1 MEANSSKVLHPSWDK
16 KHRLPHQTPEAI
28 FDEAFAS
35 WEFEVNRYERK
46 NKVTIPDSIKIAILL
61 NETKGALQQHLQLTA
76 SSTTS
81 APKQT
86 EDKGITTQEEET
98 PAIVNQQPM
107 KEEATSSKKQK
118 VTITEGTP
126 AHPTT
131 APTSFA
137 PSMTPAGAPVGSP
150 TSRRTLDDSI
160 TEGSTA
166 KQQKTT
172 TEQQAAQRP
181 EASPEPPRT
190 KGRIN
195 AVTVQM
201 KNRQKV
207 TTQHVKIRQNQRQSK
222 DYWNPSSKIHKDLIR
237 RS

>member
-1 MEANSSKVLHPSWDK
+1 
-16 KHRLPHQTPEAI
+16 
-28 FDEAFAS
+28 
-35 WEFEVNRYERK
+35 
-46 NKVTIPDSIKIAILL
+46 
-61 NETKGALQQHLQLTA
+61 
-76 SSTTS
+76 
-81 APKQT
+81 
-86 EDKGITTQEEET
+86 
-98 PAIVNQQPM
+98 M

-190 KGRIN
+190 KGCIN

-201 KNRQKV
+201 KNGQIWV
-207 TTQHVKIRQNQRQSK
+207 TSDNINNRIKDRARTIGTHHQRFT
-222 DYWNPSSKIHKDLIR
+222 R
-237 RS
+237 F